1 MKKSMKES
9 LIKTVISIMFTT
21 GAALVILSVYFLITG
36 TKVMESNTILEIF
49 GANII
54 ICFGLL
60 LRFNFEIRN
69 IILEYFIDVSYITA
83 VLVVFSIIFNW
94 LVPVWLLA
102 GMAALIYIFTMI
114 IVVNRIRKDTKEINE
129 LLEKRREKE
138 ANIAP

>member
-36 TKVMESNTILEIF
+36 RKEMEPNTILEIF

-54 ICFGLL
+54 INFGLL

-69 IILEYFIDVSYITA
+69 IILEYFVDVSYITA
-83 VLVVFSIIFNW
+83 VLVVFSIIFSW

-129 LLEKRREKE
+129 LLEKRRKE
-138 ANIAP
+138 SSEV